1 MEAHKRIRLA
11 IVFVS
16 LFGAAAAQAESIFKW
31 IDDEGITH
39 FGSRPPPQ
47 SAATAQTFDL
57 DENMVEGPLENPKG
71 ELQHRILQYTR
82 YIELLR
88 NIRAAQLG
96 ITREKL
102 DVLEAA
108 GALD

>member
-11 IVFVS
+11 IVLAS
-16 LFGAAAAQAESIFKW
+16 LLGAAAHGESIYKW
-31 IDDEGITH
+31 IDDEGVTH

-57 DENMVEGPLENPKG
+57 NEDVVKGPLENPKG
-71 ELQHRILQYTR
+71 ELQHRIVQYTR

-88 NIRAAQLG
+88 NIRAAELG
-96 ITREKL
+96 ISRERL
-102 DVLEAA
+102 DALEAA
-108 GALD
+108 GVLD

>member
-11 IVFVS
+11 IVLTS
-16 LFGAAAAQAESIFKW
+16 LLGAAAHAESIHKW
-31 IDDEGITH
+31 IDDEGVTH
-39 FGSRPPPQ
+39 FSSRPPPR

-57 DENMVEGPLENPKG
+57 NANMVEGPLKNPKG
-71 ELQHRILQYTR
+71 ELQHRIVQYTR

-88 NIRAAQLG
+88 NIRAAELG

-102 DVLEAA
+102 DALEAA